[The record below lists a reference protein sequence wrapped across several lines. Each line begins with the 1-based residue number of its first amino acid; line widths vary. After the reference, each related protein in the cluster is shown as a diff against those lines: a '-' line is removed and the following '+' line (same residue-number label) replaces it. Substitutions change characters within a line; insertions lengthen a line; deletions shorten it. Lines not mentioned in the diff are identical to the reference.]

1 MNTTKKTT
9 AFYVVIVGSLASFIA
24 AYTSNAVTMALPELA
39 RVFHLSNILQNWVIN
54 LYLLT
59 IAVLSVPFGKICAQ
73 KGLRK
78 SFFYGTIVFIIGT
91 IGTILAINTE
101 MLLLFRFV
109 QAVGSAAIFV
119 SSVSMIVKAVPNN
132 KRGHALGI
140 NIASVYIGLSL
151 APVLGGSLTYNFGWT
166 SIFILTIP
174 ISLIVVIL
182 TYLKIK
188 DEWKIDS
195 KDPID
200 IIGSIFYA
208 IGISAFM
215 YGFTKLN
222 TFNGQMLTI
231 IGVIFLIIFTYYELK
246 QKYPIFNVKLYKN
259 HKFLSSNIASII
271 SYISIFSIS
280 TIMNYH
286 FQYILGWNAQTTGLI
301 LISMPIMQAIITPQ
315 SGKLSD
321 LINPQKLSALGMGL
335 ATIAILILT
344 TMNDSTSIYV
354 IIIALMI
361 GGVGY
366 GLFSSPNTNTM
377 MSSVPPNQTTMA
389 SASVATM
396 RVIGQTLSIGI
407 LTVIFAFVM
416 GDVSITPAVY
426 PQLNESCHLALICS
440 TILGV
445 ISVLA
450 SLVGMNSQD
459 KLNTTQR

>member
-1 MNTTKKTT
+1 MIKKTT
-9 AFYVVIVGSLASFIA
+9 AFYGVLVGSLASFMA

-39 RVFHLSNILQNWVIN
+39 RVFHLSNILQNWTIN

-59 IAVLSVPFGKICAQ
+59 MAVLSVPFGKICAQ
-73 KGLRK
+73 KGLKK
-78 SFFYGTIVFIIGT
+78 SFFYGALVFFIGT
-91 IGTILAINTE
+91 AGIIMAANTE
-101 MLLLFRFV
+101 MLLLFRFI
-109 QAVGSAAIFV
+109 QAIGSAAIFV

-132 KRGHALGI
+132 QRGRALGI

-151 APVLGGSLTYNFGWT
+151 APVLGGSLTYNFSWE
-166 SIFILTIP
+166 SIFAITLP
-174 ISLIVVIL
+174 VSFIVVVL

-188 DEWKIDS
+188 EEWKLDAD
-195 KDPID
+195 DPID
-200 IIGSIFYA
+200 IKGSVFYG

-215 YGFTKLN
+215 YGFTELH
-222 TFNGQMLTI
+222 TLTGQAITA
-231 IGVIFLIIFTYYELK
+231 VK
-246 QKYPIFNVKLYKN
+246 QKYPIFNVRLYKN
-259 HKFLSSNIASII
+259 HKFLSSNIASVI
-271 SYISIFSIS
+271 SYISIFSVS
-280 TIMNYH
+280 TIINYH
-286 FQYILGWNAQTTGLI
+286 FQYILGWNAQMTGLI
-301 LISMPIMQAIITPQ
+301 LISMPVMQAIVTPQ

-344 TMNDSTSIYV
+344 TMDDSTSVYI

-366 GLFSSPNTNTM
+366 GLFSSPNTNTI
-377 MSSVPPNQTTMA
+377 MSSVPPNETTMA
-389 SASVATM
+389 SAAVATM

-416 GDVSITPAVY
+416 GNVAITPSVY
-426 PQLNESCHLALICS
+426 PQLGESCHLALICS

-450 SLVGMNSQD
+450 SLVGMNSND

>member
-1 MNTTKKTT
+1 MIKKTT
-9 AFYVVIVGSLASFIA
+9 AFYVVLVGSLASFMA

-39 RVFHLSNILQNWVIN
+39 RVFHLSNILQNWTIN

-59 IAVLSVPFGKICAQ
+59 MAVLSVPFGKICAQ
-73 KGLRK
+73 KGLKK
-78 SFFYGTIVFIIGT
+78 SFFYGALVFFIGT
-91 IGTILAINTE
+91 AGIIMAANTE
-101 MLLLFRFV
+101 MLLLFRFI
-109 QAVGSAAIFV
+109 QAIGSAAIFV

-132 KRGHALGI
+132 QRGRALGI

-151 APVLGGSLTYNFGWT
+151 APVLGGSLTYNFGWE
-166 SIFILTIP
+166 SIFAITLP
-174 ISLIVVIL
+174 VSFIVVVL

-188 DEWKIDS
+188 EEWKLDAD
-195 KDPID
+195 DPID
-200 IIGSIFYA
+200 IKGSVFYG

-215 YGFTKLN
+215 YGFTELH
-222 TFNGQMLTI
+222 TQTGQAITAV
-231 IGVIFLIIFTYYELK
+231 GVIFLIIFIYYELK
-246 QKYPIFNVKLYKN
+246 QKYPIFNVRLYKN
-259 HKFLSSNIASII
+259 HKFLSSNIASVI
-271 SYISIFSIS
+271 SYISIFSVS
-280 TIMNYH
+280 TIINYH
-286 FQYILGWNAQTTGLI
+286 FQYILGWNAQMTGLI
-301 LISMPIMQAIITPQ
+301 LISMPIMQAIVTPQ

-344 TMNDSTSIYV
+344 TMDDSTSVYI

-366 GLFSSPNTNTM
+366 GLFSSPNTNTI
-377 MSSVPPNQTTMA
+377 MSSVPPNETTMA
-389 SASVATM
+389 SAAVATM
-396 RVIGQTLSIGI
+396 RIIGQTLSIGI

-416 GDVSITPAVY
+416 GNVAITPSVY
-426 PQLNESCHLALICS
+426 PQLGESCHLALICS

-450 SLVGMNSQD
+450 SLVGMNSND

>member
-1 MNTTKKTT
+1 MIKKTT
-9 AFYVVIVGSLASFIA
+9 AFYVVLVGSLASFMA

-39 RVFHLSNILQNWVIN
+39 RVFHLSNILQNWTIN

-59 IAVLSVPFGKICAQ
+59 MAVLSVPFGKICAQ
-73 KGLRK
+73 KGLK
-78 SFFYGTIVFIIGT
+78 KLFFYGALVFFIGT
-91 IGTILAINTE
+91 AGIIMAANTE
-101 MLLLFRFV
+101 MLLLFRFI
-109 QAVGSAAIFV
+109 QAIGSAAIFV

-132 KRGHALGI
+132 QRGRALGI

-151 APVLGGSLTYNFGWT
+151 APVLGGSLTYNFGWE
-166 SIFILTIP
+166 SIFAITLP
-174 ISLIVVIL
+174 VSFIVVVL

-188 DEWKIDS
+188 EEWKLDAN
-195 KDPID
+195 DPID
-200 IIGSIFYA
+200 IKGSIFYG

-215 YGFTKLN
+215 YGFTELH
-222 TFNGQMLTI
+222 TLTGQAITAV
-231 IGVIFLIIFTYYELK
+231 GVIFLIIFIYYELK
-246 QKYPIFNVKLYKN
+246 QKYPIFNVRLYKN
-259 HKFLSSNIASII
+259 HKFLSSNIASVI
-271 SYISIFSIS
+271 SYISIFSVS
-280 TIMNYH
+280 TIINYH
-286 FQYILGWNAQTTGLI
+286 FQYILGWNAQMTGLI
-301 LISMPIMQAIITPQ
+301 LISMPVMQAIVTPQ

-344 TMNDSTSIYV
+344 TMDDSTSVYI

-366 GLFSSPNTNTM
+366 GLFSSPNTNTI
-377 MSSVPPNQTTMA
+377 MSSVPPNETTMA
-389 SASVATM
+389 SAAVATM

-416 GDVSITPAVY
+416 GNVAITPSVY
-426 PQLNESCHLALICS
+426 PQLGESCHLALICS

-450 SLVGMNSQD
+450 SLVGMNSND

>member
-1 MNTTKKTT
+1 MNEKST

-39 RVFHLSNILQNWVIN
+39 RVFHLSNILQNWIIN

-59 IAVLSVPFGKICAQ
+59 MAVLSVPFGKICA
-73 KGLRK
+73 KRGLKK
-78 SFFYGTIVFIIGT
+78 SFFKGAVVFLIGT
-91 IGTILAINTE
+91 IGIILAINTE
-101 MLLLFRFV
+101 TLLLFRFI

-119 SSVSMIVKAVPNN
+119 SSVSMIVKAVSDNH
-132 KRGHALGI
+132 RGRALGI

-151 APVLGGSLTYNFGWT
+151 APVLGGSLTYNFGWK
-166 SIFILTIP
+166 SIFILTLP
-174 ISLIVVIL
+174 ISFIVVVL
-182 TYLKIK
+182 TFLKIK
-188 DEWKIDS
+188 DEWKLNS
-195 KDPID
+195 SDPID
-200 IIGSIFYA
+200 KKGSLFYA

-215 YGFTKLN
+215 YGFTNLN
-222 TFNGQMLTI
+222 TLNGQI
-231 IGVIFLIIFTYYELK
+231 ITAIGAIFLIIFTHYELK
-246 QKYPIFNVKLYKN
+246 QKYPIFNVRLYKN

-271 SYISIFSIS
+271 SYISIFSLS

-286 FQYILGWNAQTTGLI
+286 FQYILGWDAQMTGLI
-301 LISMPIMQAIITPQ
+301 LISMPIMQAIVTPQ

-344 TMNDSTSIYV
+344 TMNETTSIYI
-354 IIIALMI
+354 IIIALII

-389 SASVATM
+389 SAAVATM

-407 LTVIFAFVM
+407 LTVIFAFIM
-416 GDVSITPAVY
+416 GNVAITPNVY

-440 TILGV
+440 TILGA

-450 SLVGMNSQD
+450 SLVGMNSDD